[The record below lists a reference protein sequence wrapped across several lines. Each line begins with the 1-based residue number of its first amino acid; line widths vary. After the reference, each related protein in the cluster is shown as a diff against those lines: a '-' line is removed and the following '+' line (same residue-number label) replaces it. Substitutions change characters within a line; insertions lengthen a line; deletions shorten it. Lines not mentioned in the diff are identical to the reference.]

1 MSPKAHNPAARWT
14 WCDRCRHR
22 GYHSR
27 SDAKTVRKRH
37 PGEKGMSVYPCPH
50 AKGLFHLGHRPDAA
64 RVPDIVENDR
74 FARPVKRG
82 EEASLVV
89 PCCHAR
95 KLGRARGAVHLG
107 GP

>member
-37 PGEKGMSVYPCPH
+37 PGEKGISVYPCPH
-50 AKGLFHLGHRPDAA
+50 AKGLFHLGHRPDALSSGA
-64 RVPDIVENDR
+64 IDR
-74 FARPVKRG
+74 NLLRNQAVQSLPAVAAG
-82 EEASLVV
+82 EGL
-89 PCCHAR
+89 R
-95 KLGRARGAVHLG
+95 
-107 GP
+107 